1 MKRKITSVPQLYR
14 NVRRW
19 TEIVSVMSKYGLADW
34 MSRFH
39 IDFLTDRLKTQD
51 GAAQSQLTHNA
62 RIRMTLTELGPT
74 FIKFGQLLSTRPDLI
89 GLELALELEKL
100 QSDAPKDPF
109 EITKRIIENEQG
121 LPLEDIFVEFEKE
134 PIASASIGQVHRA
147 KLDPQRFA
155 FASSEQKNEPISNE
169 LLDVVV
175 KVRHEGIDRIVET
188 DLDILSGLAQL
199 AEKLDDFKNYQPIA
213 VVEEMSRTMM
223 RELDFGRE
231 ERNLIQ
237 FRSLFEKDKTVVIP
251 EPISALCSARMIT
264 MQHISGTSIRKIKDN
279 CPAGIDP
286 NSVAQTGA
294 NLYLKMIFH
303 HGFFHADPHPGNI
316 IIQGDGTIG
325 LLDFGMVGRISEQLR
340 EDIEAMLVAI
350 VNQDVSMLSTLI
362 KRIGRCPNN
371 LNESA
376 FSNEVAD
383 FVGQYSTQVLAQF
396 DMSGALND
404 FMSLV
409 RRFEITLP
417 GEVSLL
423 IKVLVSLEGTGR
435 QLNPDFS
442 LMEIMKPFQRL
453 LLLKR
458 LSPTRQAKKMRRFY
472 MEVEQL
478 VDQLPKRISNIL
490 EQVQS
495 GQFDVKLDH
504 RRLGPTANR
513 LVMGLMTSALFLGS
527 SMMLSY
533 KVPPLLFPDVGPMG
547 THDLSILGLLG
558 CFASIMMG
566 FRLTWAIRNSGNLDQ
581 AD

>member
-34 MSRFH
+34 LSRFH

-89 GLELALELEKL
+89 GLDLAFELEKL

-109 EITKRIIENEQG
+109 ETTKQTIENEQG
-121 LPLEDIFVEFEKE
+121 LPLEDIFIEFEEE

-147 KLDPQRFA
+147 KLDPRRFA
-155 FASSEQKNEPISNE
+155 FASSGDEENVGSNEP
-169 LLDVVV
+169 LDVVV
-175 KVRHEGIDRIVET
+175 KVRHAGIDRIVET

-213 VVEEMSRTMM
+213 VVEEMSRTMK

-237 FRSLFEKDKTVVIP
+237 FRSLFENDQTVVIP

-264 MQHISGTSIRKIKDN
+264 MQHISGTSIRKISEN
-279 CPAGIDP
+279 CPEGVEPSSI
-286 NSVAQTGA
+286 AQTGA

-316 IIQGDGTIG
+316 IIQDDGTIG

-362 KRIGRCPNN
+362 KRIGRCPSN

-383 FVGQYSTQVLAQF
+383 FVGQYSTQILSQF

-442 LMEIMKPFQRL
+442 LMEIMKPFQRM

-527 SMMLSY
+527 SLMLSY
-533 KVPPLLFPDVGPMG
+533 KVPPLLFPNEGPLG
-547 THDLSILGLLG
+547 SHDLSILGLAG

-566 FRLTWAIRNSGNLDQ
+566 FRLTWAIRKSGNLDQ

>member
-89 GLELALELEKL
+89 GIDLAVELEKL

-109 EITKRIIENEQG
+109 ETTKRIIEKEQG
-121 LPLEDIFVEFEKE
+121 LPLEEIFIEFEEE

-147 KLDPQRFA
+147 KLDPKRFA
-155 FASSEQKNEPISNE
+155 FASLEQSDVANLNEP
-169 LLDVVV
+169 LDVVV
-175 KVRHEGIDRIVET
+175 KVRHEGIDRLVET

-199 AEKLDDFKNYQPIA
+199 AEKLEDFKNYQPIA
-213 VVEEMSRTMM
+213 VVEEMSRTMK
-223 RELDFGRE
+223 RELDFARE

-264 MQHISGTSIRKIKDN
+264 MQHNSGTSIRKINDH
-279 CPAGIDP
+279 CPSGLDP

-316 IIQGDGTIG
+316 IIQDDGTIG

-409 RRFEITLP
+409 RRFEIMLP

-442 LMEIMKPFQRL
+442 LMEIMKPFQRM

-478 VDQLPKRISNIL
+478 VDQLPKRISYIL

-495 GQFDVKLDH
+495 GKFDVKLDH

-527 SMMLSY
+527 SLMLSY
-533 KVPPLLFPDVGPMG
+533 KVPPLLFPEAGPMG
-547 THDLSILGLLG
+547 SHDLSILGLAG

-566 FRLTWAIRNSGNLDQ
+566 LRLTWAIRKSGNLDQ
-581 AD
+581 PE

>member
-109 EITKRIIENEQG
+109 ETTKRIIENEQG
-121 LPLEDIFVEFEKE
+121 IPLEDIFVEFEKE

-147 KLDPQRFA
+147 KLDPQRFV

-213 VVEEMSRTMM
+213 VVEEMSRTMK

-383 FVGQYSTQVLAQF
+383 FVGQYSTQILAQF

-409 RRFEITLP
+409 RRFQITLP

-581 AD
+581 GD

>member
-109 EITKRIIENEQG
+109 ETTKRIIENEQG
-121 LPLEDIFVEFEKE
+121 IPLEDIFVEFEKE

-169 LLDVVV
+169 PLDVVV

-213 VVEEMSRTMM
+213 VVEEMSRTMK

-383 FVGQYSTQVLAQF
+383 FVGQYSTQILAQF

-409 RRFEITLP
+409 RRFQITLP

-458 LSPTRQAKKMRRFY
+458 LSPTRQAKRMRRFY

-581 AD
+581 GD

>member
-89 GLELALELEKL
+89 GLDLALELEKL
-100 QSDAPKDPF
+100 QSNAPKDPF

-121 LPLEDIFVEFEKE
+121 IPLEDIFIEFEEE

-155 FASSEQKNEPISNE
+155 FASSEQEQGASSQEP
-169 LLDVVV
+169 LDVVV
-175 KVRHEGIDRIVET
+175 KVRHDGIDRVVET

-199 AEKLDDFKNYQPIA
+199 ADKLDDFKNYQPIA
-213 VVEEMSRTMM
+213 VVEEMSRTMK

-237 FRSLFEKDKTVVIP
+237 FRSLFEKEKTVVIP

-264 MQHISGTSIRKIKDN
+264 MQHISGTSIRKINDN
-279 CPAGIDP
+279 CPAGVDP
-286 NSVAQTGA
+286 SAVAQTGA

-316 IIQGDGTIG
+316 IIQDDGTIG

-362 KRIGRCPNN
+362 KRIGRCPSN

-383 FVGQYSTQVLAQF
+383 FVGQYSTQILAQF

-472 MEVEQL
+472 MEMEQL

-527 SMMLSY
+527 SLMLSY
-533 KVPPLLFPDVGPMG
+533 KVPPLLFPEVGPMG
-547 THDLSILGLLG
+547 SHDLSILGLAG
-558 CFASIMMG
+558 CLASIMMG
-566 FRLTWAIRNSGNLDQ
+566 FRLTWAIRKSGNLDQ
-581 AD
+581 TE

>member
-109 EITKRIIENEQG
+109 ETTKRIIENEQG
-121 LPLEDIFVEFEKE
+121 IPLEDIFVEFEKE

-155 FASSEQKNEPISNE
+155 FASSEQRNEPISNE

-213 VVEEMSRTMM
+213 VVEEMSRTMK

-383 FVGQYSTQVLAQF
+383 FVGQYSTQILAQF

-409 RRFEITLP
+409 RRFQITLP

>member
-109 EITKRIIENEQG
+109 ETTKRIIENEQG
-121 LPLEDIFVEFEKE
+121 IPLEEIFVEFEKE

-169 LLDVVV
+169 PLDVVV

-279 CPAGIDP
+279 CPVGIDP

-316 IIQGDGTIG
+316 IIQSDGTIG

-383 FVGQYSTQVLAQF
+383 FVGQYSTQILAQF

>member
-109 EITKRIIENEQG
+109 ETTKRIIENEQG
-121 LPLEDIFVEFEKE
+121 IPLEEIFVEFEKE

-169 LLDVVV
+169 PLDVVV

-316 IIQGDGTIG
+316 IIQDDGTIG

>member
-1 MKRKITSVPQLYR
+1 
-14 NVRRW
+14 
-19 TEIVSVMSKYGLADW
+19 
-34 MSRFH
+34 
-39 IDFLTDRLKTQD
+39 
-51 GAAQSQLTHNA
+51 
-62 RIRMTLTELGPT
+62 
-74 FIKFGQLLSTRPDLI
+74 
-89 GLELALELEKL
+89 
-100 QSDAPKDPF
+100 
-109 EITKRIIENEQG
+109 
-121 LPLEDIFVEFEKE
+121 
-134 PIASASIGQVHRA
+134 VHRA
-147 KLDPQRFA
+147 KLDPKRFA
-155 FASSEQKNEPISNE
+155 FASLAESNGANSSEP
-169 LLDVVV
+169 LDVVV

-199 AEKLDDFKNYQPIA
+199 AEKLEDFKNYQPIA
-213 VVEEMSRTMM
+213 VVEEMSRTMK

-237 FRSLFEKDKTVVIP
+237 FRSLFEEDKTVVIP

-264 MQHISGTSIRKIKDN
+264 MQHISGTSIRKINDH
-279 CPAGIDP
+279 CPNGLDP
-286 NSVAQTGA
+286 ASVAQTGA

-316 IIQGDGTIG
+316 IIQDDGTIG

-362 KRIGRCPNN
+362 KRIGRCPSN

-383 FVGQYSTQVLAQF
+383 FVGQYSTQILAQF

-472 MEVEQL
+472 MEIEQL
-478 VDQLPKRISNIL
+478 VDQLPKRISSIL

-495 GQFDVKLDH
+495 GKFDVKLDH

-527 SMMLSY
+527 SLMLSY
-533 KVPPLLFPDVGPMG
+533 KVPPLLFPEVGPMG
-547 THDLSILGLLG
+547 SHDLSILGIAG

-566 FRLTWAIRNSGNLDQ
+566 LRLTWAIRKSGNLDQ
-581 AD
+581 AE

>member
-109 EITKRIIENEQG
+109 ETTKRIIENEQG
-121 LPLEDIFVEFEKE
+121 IPLEEIFVEFEKE

-155 FASSEQKNEPISNE
+155 FASSEQKDEPISNE
-169 LLDVVV
+169 LVDVVV

-316 IIQGDGTIG
+316 IIQDDGTIG

-409 RRFEITLP
+409 RRFQITLP

>member
-109 EITKRIIENEQG
+109 ETTKRIIENEQG
-121 LPLEDIFVEFEKE
+121 IPLEDIFVEFEKE

-169 LLDVVV
+169 PLDVVV

-213 VVEEMSRTMM
+213 VVEEMSRTMK

-383 FVGQYSTQVLAQF
+383 FVGQYSTQILAQF

-409 RRFEITLP
+409 RRFQITLP

-458 LSPTRQAKKMRRFY
+458 LSPTRQAKRMRRFY

>member
-109 EITKRIIENEQG
+109 ETTKRIIENEQG
-121 LPLEDIFVEFEKE
+121 IPLEDIFVEFEKE

-155 FASSEQKNEPISNE
+155 FASSEQRNEPISNE

-213 VVEEMSRTMM
+213 VVEEMSRTMK

-383 FVGQYSTQVLAQF
+383 FVGQYSTQILAQF

-409 RRFEITLP
+409 RRFQITLP

-581 AD
+581 GD